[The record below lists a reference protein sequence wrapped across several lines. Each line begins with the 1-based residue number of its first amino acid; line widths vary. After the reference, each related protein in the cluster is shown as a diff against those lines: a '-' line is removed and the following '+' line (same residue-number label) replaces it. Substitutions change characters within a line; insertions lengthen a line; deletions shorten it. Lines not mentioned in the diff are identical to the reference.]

1 MDVQALGDVLLA
13 QKEVDVHKVKQ
24 RALNYIKRHGTRC
37 SNEDMLVII
46 PVVYASIPNAIDT
59 KVVLALLKRIIK
71 LGRMHTTKIRKKNWK
86 D

>member
-13 QKEVDVHKVKQ
+13 KKEVDVHKVKQ
-24 RALNYIKRHGTRC
+24 RVLNYIKRDRTRC

-46 PVVYASIPNAIDT
+46 PVVYASVPNAIDT
-59 KVVLALLKRIIK
+59 KVVLALLKRIMK